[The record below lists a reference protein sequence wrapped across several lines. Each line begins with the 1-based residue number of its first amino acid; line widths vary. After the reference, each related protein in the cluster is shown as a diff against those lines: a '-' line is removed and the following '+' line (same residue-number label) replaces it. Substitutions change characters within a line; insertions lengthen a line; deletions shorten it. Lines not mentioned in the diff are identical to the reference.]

1 MCFTTDQFPEQASDL
16 FLVNKINLSLGL
28 DKERLYV
35 GLYVRGSA
43 PKMPR
48 GEDESVSLSH
58 AVPTNRL
65 SANKDAKPTHRY
77 HWAFLAGPK
86 QHPKSGSRH
95 IMYHAKERLVMSGN
109 PPQLRPEWQYVND
122 SDRAAM
128 LLVRVV
134 VGKIID
140 RDRLEQIFRNVP
152 LRTDDPDWN
161 CVLWMEDAF
170 RRVLAD
176 DQALAST
183 VKDWESVRCKAMWY
197 VSHKKAA
204 HRFDGKDSD
213 TFLDPMKPATWD
225 MLRNLEMTP

>member
-16 FLVNKINLSLGL
+16 LLVNKINHSLGL
-28 DKERLYV
+28 EKERLYV

-48 GEDESVSLSH
+48 GEDE
-58 AVPTNRL
+58 
-65 SANKDAKPTHRY
+65 Y

-128 LLVRVV
+128 LLVRIV
-134 VGKIID
+134 VGKIMD
-140 RDRLEQIFRNVP
+140 RDHLEQILRNVP

-170 RRVLAD
+170 QRVLD
-176 DQALAST
+176 DGQALASS
-183 VKDWESVRCKAMWY
+183 VRDWESVRCKAMWY

-204 HRFDGKDSD
+204 HRFDGKDSNIV
-213 TFLDPMKPATWD
+213 LDPMKPATWD
-225 MLRNLEMTP
+225 MLRNMEVTP